1 MCVRERHGPPREA
14 LTRME
19 DEAPEYYEEMREEMT
34 NDIVE
39 AFEALLEGRNW
50 RPEEQ
55 REVPLFHGS
64 ARRK

>member
-19 DEAPEYYEEMREEMT
+19 DEAPEAYEEMCREMT
-34 NDIVE
+34 DDIVE
-39 AFEALLEGRNW
+39 AFEALLEKRRW

-55 REVPLFHGS
+55 RQ
-64 ARRK
+64 R